1 MLEERAGACV
11 AIVSAIAAMLR
22 SVTREAAEVARR
34 IATDSA
40 SGLMWMLVV
49 AGVCLLAG
57 VFAQGCA

>member
-1 MLEERAGACV
+1 MLEERAGARV
-11 AIVSAIAAMLR
+11 AVVSAIAAMLR
-22 SVTREAAEVARR
+22 CVARKAAEVARR

-40 SGLMWMLVV
+40 SGLTHVDV